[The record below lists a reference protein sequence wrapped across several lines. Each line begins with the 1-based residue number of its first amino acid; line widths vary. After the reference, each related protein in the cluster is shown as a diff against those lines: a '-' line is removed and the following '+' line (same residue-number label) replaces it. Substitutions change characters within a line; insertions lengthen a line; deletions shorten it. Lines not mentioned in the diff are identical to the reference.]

1 MGWLVPT
8 AYYVVAVGALGI
20 TSKLALRTLPWQ
32 DLILWSGLGY
42 VAVAV
47 VLVASGQ
54 ASLRLTVDGGWA
66 AASAALAITS
76 LVALYVALNTG
87 RASVV
92 VPVTA
97 AYPAVTLI
105 LAAAFLDERI
115 TLAKAGG
122 VALVIGG
129 VVLLTVAD

>member
-1 MGWLVPT
+1 MGWALPT
-8 AYYVVAVGALGI
+8 AYYVVGVGALGI

-32 DLILWSGLGY
+32 DLLLWSGLGY
-42 VAVAV
+42 VVVAGAL
-47 VLVASGQ
+47 VLSGK
-54 ASLRLTVDGGWA
+54 ASLVLTVDGGWA

-87 RASVV
+87 KASVV
-92 VPVTA
+92 VPITA

-105 LAAAFLDERI
+105 LAAAFLGESL

-122 VALVIGG
+122 AALVIGG
-129 VVLLTVAD
+129 VVLLTVSG

>member
-1 MGWLVPT
+1 
-8 AYYVVAVGALGI
+8 VVAVGALGI

-32 DLILWSGLGY
+32 DLILWSGVGY
-42 VAVAV
+42 VVVAGFL
-47 VLVASGQ
+47 LVSGQ
-54 ASLRLTVDGGWA
+54 AAVRLTADGAWA

-87 RASVV
+87 KAGVV

-105 LAAAFLDERI
+105 LAAAFLGESI
-115 TLAKAGG
+115 TVAKACG
-122 VALVIGG
+122 VLLVVSG